1 MKLLCL
7 TTFPVE
13 AAATRYRCVQFFS
26 YLAEHGFECRLRP
39 FLSPELFGKFYRKG
53 RVVAKSVQL
62 GLATLSRLT
71 DIVRPECDLVLVQR
85 EAALFGPPVI
95 EWFLTRILKKP
106 LVFDFDD
113 AIYVPYISPTYG
125 RLASALKFPRKTESN
140 IVLSRHV
147 IAGNQLL
154 ADYAL
159 RFNRNVTIIPTVVD
173 VGRYRV
179 EKKRVSA
186 GLPILGWIGSP
197 TTTQYLKPIIPVI
210 RDLSQRH
217 HFAFRV
223 VGANE
228 HIQIDGVAV
237 QNEPWR
243 MEREIGDF
251 QSLDIGLY
259 PVTEDQWSVGKSG
272 FKAIQYMAAGVACIA
287 SPVGV
292 IKEII
297 QDGVNGFVATTH
309 REWLEKLSLLIKD
322 HELRIRLGAEG
333 QHTVEQRYSLDV
345 HAPRLLAV
353 LQAAART

>member
-13 AAATRYRCVQFFS
+13 AAATRYRCVQFFN
-26 YLAEHGFECRLRP
+26 YLSDHGFECRLRSL
-39 FLSPELFGKFYRKG
+39 LSPGLFGKFYTKG
-53 RVVAKSVQL
+53 RVVTKAAQL
-62 GLATLSRLT
+62 ALATLSRLT
-71 DIVRPECDLVLVQR
+71 DIVRPGCDLVLVQR
-85 EAALFGPPVI
+85 EAALFGPPVF

-106 LVFDFDD
+106 LVLDFDD
-113 AIYVPYISPTYG
+113 AIYVPYVSPTYG
-125 RLASALKFPRKTESN
+125 RLASALKFPRKTETN
-140 IVLSRHV
+140 IALSRHV
-147 IAGNQLL
+147 IAGNRQL

-173 VGRYRV
+173 
-179 EKKRVSA
+179 A
-186 GLPILGWIGSP
+186 GLYRAGNRVPARLPVLGWIGSP

-217 HFAFRV
+217 QFVLRV

-228 HIQIDGVAV
+228 HIRIEGVAV

-243 MEREIGDF
+243 LESEIGDF

-259 PVTEDQWSVGKSG
+259 PVTEDPWSVGKSG
-272 FKAIQYMAAGVACIA
+272 FKAIQYMAAGVACVA

-292 IKEII
+292 NKEII
-297 QDGVNGFVATTH
+297 QDGVNGFVASTLQ
-309 REWLEKLSLLIKD
+309 EWLEKLSLLIND
-322 HELRIRLGAEG
+322 PELRLRLGVSG
-333 QHTVEQRYSLDV
+333 QQTVGQRYSLEV

-353 LQAAART
+353 LQAAVRT